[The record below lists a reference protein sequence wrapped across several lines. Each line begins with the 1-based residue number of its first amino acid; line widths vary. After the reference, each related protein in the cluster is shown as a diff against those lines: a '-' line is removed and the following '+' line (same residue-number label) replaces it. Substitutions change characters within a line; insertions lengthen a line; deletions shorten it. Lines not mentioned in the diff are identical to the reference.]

1 MELLY
6 FTLLIT
12 GFLLGPTLYCGFL
25 PVCFFSRFFPTQQT
39 KQSEKKAT
47 TPLHGPSP
55 FGETLVGRYDES
67 AEPKPFCRIQVFPSS
82 APTADGAVAILKMPP
97 GGSTSAKFMKI
108 HGENIWKL
116 LFFCDE
122 RGVHLDKK
130 CEDVNLSI
138 HIFWCYLLILILPV
152 FEDPSYLFEK
162 YVLRFLESKE
172 IDQALTKTM
181 KAEHWK
187 NRWHTFQ
194 ANELDYNWEIIIY
207 IYSLYLYIYIS
218 IISSLVFW
226 AMTLYLNVNNGTLNV
241 SKCHVLV

>member
-25 PVCFFSRFFPTQQT
+25 PVCFFFSVFSHSTNETVRKKSDDSTPRTLSVWGNPRGSIRRKCWAEAVLSDPGVSFFCTNCGWRSGH
-39 KQSEKKAT
+39 SENAT
-47 TPLHGPSP
+47 RWLNIGKNSW
-55 FGETLVGRYDES
+55 
-67 AEPKPFCRIQVFPSS
+67 
-82 APTADGAVAILKMPP
+82 
-97 GGSTSAKFMKI
+97 KFMVKTY
-108 HGENIWKL
+108 ENCC
-116 LFFCDE
+116 FFCDE

-207 IYSLYLYIYIS
+207 IYSLYLYIYINYIIPS
-218 IISSLVFW
+218 ILGHDSILECQQW
-226 AMTLYLNVNNGTLNV
+226 D
-241 SKCHVLV
+241 SKCI